1 MSCNTYQYITL
12 SSPDISR
19 NYRHQFV
26 MENDTMK
33 LLYDFNGLNGPM
45 KVTMY
50 NKLDR
55 PLMLDLN
62 KCVLIMNDEAVGLNN
77 GSVQVSNSVSVSTI
91 GTSSVAS
98 GSSDASAIL
107 PQGSLFIPSHTYVT
121 RSTVLVDD
129 EFMARLRA
137 TSCMFRER
145 NTG

>member
-1 MSCNTYQYITL
+1 
-12 SSPDISR
+12 
-19 NYRHQFV
+19 